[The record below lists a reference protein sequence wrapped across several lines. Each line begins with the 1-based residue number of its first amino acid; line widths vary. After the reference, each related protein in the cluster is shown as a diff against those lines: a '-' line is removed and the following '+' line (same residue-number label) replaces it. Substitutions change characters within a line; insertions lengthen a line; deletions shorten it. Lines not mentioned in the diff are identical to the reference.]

1 MEPTH
6 TPDHHKPHHETQPP
20 AFTPV
25 LPVAQAHHVAAPAVS
40 AGGGWLNRTS
50 GAFVAEYCMFIIAL
64 GIALASLT
72 WLIYLFFFMVVAA
85 MNGASIGGSPIK
97 LLVLWLFIA
106 SLVAMPAAYILW
118 SRIRGEMQANAQFKG
133 EPTLG
138 ARGFRTFWIVLTVL
152 GMIGM
157 LIFSLY
163 TPLAILVAGSQ
174 GVGESL
180 LAVTLPG
187 FINLGF
193 SAASIYIMT
202 RPASQ
207 PGLSK
212 ILLWVIIGLST
223 LLFIVNFAWAASSPD
238 TYTSPYRSTPS
249 TYDSYYDTYDY

>member
-1 MEPTH
+1 MDPAQ
-6 TPDHHKPHHETQPP
+6 TPDHHKPHHEVQPP
-20 AFTPV
+20 MHTPV
-25 LPVAQAHHVAAPAVS
+25 PPVVATASHA
-40 AGGGWLNRTS
+40 GWLNRTS

-64 GIALASLT
+64 GIGLASLS
-72 WLIYLFFFMVVAA
+72 WLIYMFFFMVVAA
-85 MNGASIGGSPIK
+85 MNGASLGGSTVK

-106 SLVAMPAAYILW
+106 SLVSLPAAYILW
-118 SRIRGEMQANAQFKG
+118 SRTRGEMQANEQFKG
-133 EPTLG
+133 EPTPG

-174 GVGESL
+174 GFGESV

-187 FINLGF
+187 FINIGF

-202 RPASQ
+202 RPAAQ
-207 PGLSK
+207 PGMSK
-212 ILLWVIIGLST
+212 MLLWVIICLST

-238 TYTSPYRSTPS
+238 TYSPYRSTP
-249 TYDSYYDTYDY
+249 TRYDDPYYDTYDY